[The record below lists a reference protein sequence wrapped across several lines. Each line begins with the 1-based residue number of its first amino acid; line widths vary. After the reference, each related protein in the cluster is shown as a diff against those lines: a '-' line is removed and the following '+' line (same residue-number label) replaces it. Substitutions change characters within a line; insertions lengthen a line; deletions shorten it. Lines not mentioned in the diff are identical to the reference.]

1 MDAFTS
7 TEENE
12 LTYTIV
18 KKSTVKTHLIHISDT
33 AYGLGRRTDSDSQS
47 HFSVTFANKTSDV
60 CGSEFFRCF
69 DRKSC
74 VGVRVRPFSQ
84 SLN

>member
-12 LTYTIV
+12 LIQSL

-33 AYGLGRRTDSDSQS
+33 ADGLARRADSDTQS
-47 HFSVTFANKTSDV
+47 HFSVHFTTKTSDI

-74 VGVRVRPFSQ
+74 KVFA
-84 SLN
+84 